1 MPARSRPFAD
11 TISSADTSM
20 TRLQD
25 LLLGT
30 EVLQEFL
37 RDLTGLAAEAVGDDI
52 SCGVTVLL
60 DGHYST
66 PASSDERAN
75 RLDEIQYTAD
85 LGPCLHALR
94 TVTEVLIS
102 DVATETRWPAYARHA
117 AELGLRSSMSLPLL
131 VDDRATG
138 ALNLYRFGN
147 PGFSDEEQRT
157 ARRFAA
163 EVTRAML
170 LAVRQARQLRLNDD
184 LQTAMGT
191 RRVIDQAIGVVMAQ
205 NRCTSDE
212 AFGLLRLASQHRN
225 VKLRQVATDIVTSVS
240 GEAPTV
246 DAHFRR

>member
-1 MPARSRPFAD
+1 VAPPGRPFAD
-11 TISSADTSM
+11 TLLPGDASM

-30 EVLQEFL
+30 EVLQDFL

-60 DGHYST
+60 DGRYST

-75 RLDEIQYTAD
+75 RLDELQYAAD
-85 LGPCLHALR
+85 LGPSLHALR
-94 TVTEVLIS
+94 TVTEVHLV
-102 DVATETRWPAYARHA
+102 DLGTETGWPAYVTRA
-117 AELGLRSSMSLPLL
+117 AELGLRSSLSLPLV

-138 ALNLYRFGN
+138 ALNLYRFSGS
-147 PGFSDEEQRT
+147 GFSDEEQRT

-163 EVTRAML
+163 EVSRAMV
-170 LAVRQARQLRLNDD
+170 LAIRQARQLRLNDD

-205 NRCTSDE
+205 NRCTSEE
-212 AFGLLRLASQHRN
+212 AFGLLCQASQHRN
-225 VKLRQVATDIVTSVS
+225 VKLRQVATDIVTAVS

-246 DAHFRR
+246 DTHFRR